1 MARRTVHRTEES
13 TRIAAGAEVVRAFIE
28 DVEGWSHLHPTAVH
42 AEYVERKGTESL
54 IRQWALVDE
63 RSVRHWLMRR
73 WDKDDTIA
81 FAHEPAAPPFAEVRG
96 AWTFESVDGGAAV
109 VVRME
114 HEFALLE
121 EEAAAADRQREK
133 LRQGSLA
140 YLKTLKH
147 AAENREDIR
156 RRTLTFEDPLFIAG
170 SVQDAYAYL
179 LEADKWPQRMPHVA
193 ALTLEEPGPG
203 VQFFDM
209 DTSDPDGGHR
219 HSTRSVRICLSPRLI
234 VYKQIKL
241 PVLLTAHTGHWS
253 FTETPEGVI
262 ATTRHTATVKEA
274 ALGVL
279 GEGTTVQD
287 ARNYLRRV
295 LTDNSMSNLRLT
307 KEYAEGRAG
316 R

>member
-1 MARRTVHRTEES
+1 
-13 TRIAAGAEVVRAFIE
+13 
-28 DVEGWSHLHPTAVH
+28 
-42 AEYVERKGTESL
+42 
-54 IRQWALVDE
+54 
-63 RSVRHWLMRR
+63 MRR
-73 WDKDDTIA
+73 WDKDDTIV

-96 AWTFESVDGGAAV
+96 AWTFEAADGGAAV
-109 VVRME
+109 DVRME

-121 EEAAAADRQREK
+121 EDSALAERQREK

-140 YLKTLKH
+140 YLRTLKH
-147 AAENREDIR
+147 AAQNRDDIH

-170 SVQDAYAYL
+170 SVEDAYAYL
-179 LEADKWPQRMPHVA
+179 LEADKWPERMPHVA
-193 ALTLEEPGPG
+193 ALILEEPEPG

-209 DTSDPDGGHR
+209 DTSDPDGAHR
-219 HSTRSVRICLSPRLI
+219 HSTRSVRICLPHRKI
-234 VYKQIKL
+234 IYKQTKL
-241 PVLLTAHTGHWS
+241 PVLLTAHTGHWA

-262 ATTRHTATVKEA
+262 ASTRHTATVKES

-295 LTDNSMSNLRLT
+295 LTNNSMSNLRLT